1 MSDTWVVPMISAAV
15 PIVLL
20 GGGWLVERGKR
31 IKALE
36 VLAET
41 VDRHGLQI
49 NGEAQGKTLFEAS
62 VRKEVHSA
70 LLHQLAACKDERDR
84 ITASMDA
91 CRSERVITEQRL
103 FGKVEEVKDLATRI
117 DKVLTKVTT
126 IVERIEKNGN
136 GKSPTAPA

>member
-31 IKALE
+31 IKGLE

-49 NGEAQGKTLFEAS
+49 NGEAQGKTLFEAG
-62 VRKEVHSA
+62 VKKELHTA
-70 LLHQLAACKDERDR
+70 LRYQLAACKDERDR
-84 ITASMDA
+84 ITASMAA